1 MNIDLLP
8 GETLGI
14 LGESGGGKSGAGR
27 SIRQEPSPT
36 AGSVRLLD
44 HELTGLKIKPLRKA
58 RSRMQMI
65 MQDPVSSLN
74 PRRRVRDLVAEGL
87 AIWGYDGDDMDASIR
102 ETLTAVGLDP
112 DAVWDRRPHELS
124 GGQCQRVDRK

>member
-1 MNIDLLP
+1 
-8 GETLGI
+8 
-14 LGESGGGKSGAGR
+14 
-27 SIRQEPSPT
+27 
-36 AGSVRLLD
+36 
-44 HELTGLKIKPLRKA
+44 
-58 RSRMQMI
+58 MQMI

-112 DAVWDRRPHELS
+112 DAVLDRRPHELS
-124 GGQCQRVDRK
+124 GGQCQRVCIERALMMHPDVLLCDEPVQALDVPVPARIGREEWR

>member
-14 LGESGGGKSGAGR
+14 LGESGCGKSSAGR
-27 SIRQEPSPT
+27 AIMQEPSPT

-74 PRRRVRDLVAEGL
+74 PRRRVRDL
-87 AIWGYDGDDMDASIR
+87 
-102 ETLTAVGLDP
+102 
-112 DAVWDRRPHELS
+112 
-124 GGQCQRVDRK
+124 DRKSTRLNSSHYCASRMPSSA

>member
-1 MNIDLLP
+1 M
-8 GETLGI
+8 
-14 LGESGGGKSGAGR
+14 
-27 SIRQEPSPT
+27 QEPSPS

-102 ETLTAVGLDP
+102 EKLTAVGLDQRSEE
-112 DAVWDRRPHELS
+112 RRVGKESVRQCSS
-124 GGQCQRVDRK
+124 GWSAYR